1 MGIILKLTLCYMKK
15 NKKRTNAA
23 VLAIIVM
30 MVLLTSVHIFAKA
43 FLGML
48 IDQVIENEGSY
59 HVISMNLQRNSAK
72 RCDSRKRLGALR
84 VSQTVS
90 SIPGRRRCVPRQR
103 WQR

>member
-1 MGIILKLTLCYMKK
+1 MKK

-59 HVISMNLQRNSAK
+59 HVIFHELTKEQ
-72 RCDSRKRLGALR
+72 
-84 VSQTVS
+84 
-90 SIPGRRRCVPRQR
+90 
-103 WQR
+103 